1 LCSSVILVLRSD
13 CDGGVALR
21 ASPKSAYEEKP
32 MQVPQ
37 GIRRDLGYPQ
47 RHAGTNTGVEHPG
60 RQYRYNTRLNLEVD
74 HATASALFT
83 ALRAD
88 APAVKGMPGIVDF
101 NFLPDMGRMTA

>member
-1 LCSSVILVLRSD
+1 
-13 CDGGVALR
+13 
-21 ASPKSAYEEKP
+21 
-32 MQVPQ
+32 MQIPQ
-37 GIRRDLGYPQ
+37 SIRRYSGCPQ
-47 RHAGTNTGVEHPG
+47 RHAGTNTGVEHPV

-88 APAVKGMPGIVDF
+88 ALAVKGMPEIVDF